1 MLSTFSIPGGFSE
14 TLVGA
19 VVGVLLLIIIIKELL
34 NPKGPISR
42 AIGRWLEV
50 FSAPLLIFFVIIV
63 IIRIV
68 RAITTIT

>member
-1 MLSTFSIPGGFSE
+1 MVSTFSIPGGFSE

-19 VVGVLLLIIIIKELL
+19 VVGVLLVIIVLKELL
-34 NPKGPISR
+34 NQRGPVSR

-50 FSAPLLIFFVIIV
+50 FSAPLLVFFVIIV
-63 IIRIV
+63 IVRIV